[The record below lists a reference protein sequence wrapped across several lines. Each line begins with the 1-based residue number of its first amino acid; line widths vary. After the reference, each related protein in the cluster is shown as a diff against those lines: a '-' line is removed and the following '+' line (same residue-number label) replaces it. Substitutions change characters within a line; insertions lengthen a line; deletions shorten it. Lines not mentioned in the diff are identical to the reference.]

1 MKRLLIITSV
11 FLLAAAAIAI
21 AASSAPVQVNIPF
34 AFYAGDRL
42 LPAGEYVTFPAAQ
55 VIIGIRGIDNPSAGA
70 FLPFAHGVESKE
82 TKDVAGLVFNKYGD
96 DLYFLSQIWQPMDTV
111 GLEVGKSKKEREL
124 VSSRVISGMRPTRV
138 IVLAH
143 VVR

>member
-42 LPAGEYVTFPAAQ
+42 LPAGEYETYPAATMT
-55 VIIGIRGIDNPSAGA
+55 VGIRGLDSPFEGA
-70 FLPFAHGVESKE
+70 FLPSAHNIIVKE
-82 TKDVAGLVFNKYGD
+82 AKEDAYLVFDKYGE
-96 DLYFLSQIWQPMDTV
+96 DLYFLRQIWHPMDPT
-111 GLEVGKSKKEREL
+111 GLETLKSRKESEL
-124 VSSRVISGMRPTRV
+124 VSSKVISGMRPARV
-138 IVLAH
+138 IVLA
-143 VVR
+143 RIR